1 MKHRFNK
8 HYTRDEAQALLP
20 QIRRWLERL
29 QQLRQVLERQE
40 KRLDALMK
48 QGHDAGGPTVNDQV
62 RTLADVQEILAEF
75 QCRQIFVKDLERGLV
90 DFPAIIGGREVFLC
104 WEQDEDAVEF
114 WHDLESGYG
123 GRERL

>member
-8 HYTRDEAQALLP
+8 HYTRDEVRGLLP
-20 QIRRWLERL
+20 QIRQWLERL
-29 QQLRQVLERQE
+29 TQLRQLLERHE
-40 KRLDALMK
+40 KRLGTLMK
-48 QGHDAGGPTVNDQV
+48 QGQDAGGQTVNDQV

-75 QCRQIFVKDLERGLV
+75 QRRQIFIKDLERGLV

-104 WEQDEDAVEF
+104 WEQDEDDVEF
-114 WHDLESGYG
+114 WHDLESGFG